1 MMQQMRQ
8 RWLKPCSS
16 LKRDERG
23 ISAVEFALTASFT
36 MILIMG
42 GIEFSMLTY
51 TKHML
56 SLATNEA
63 SRAAKASVTLE
74 YNELGGTAQDL
85 AARKQARLDSFTN
98 RLNAVMAGLPGDRL
112 PVVRTQVFSN
122 FNNYGQGDQLLVDS
136 NNNKL
141 CDAGDQYRERNG
153 TSGFQPDPSVAA
165 QLSLGQAGDVVRFD
179 VEYDLVWLL
188 DCVAADTSP
197 GRAAQYRAAARIGGC
212 AQPNAARHH
221 PAHGACRL
229 DLELLKGVR
238 KCACGDAL
246 C

>member
-179 VEYDLVWLL
+179 VEYDAPILFGFWTALL
-188 DCVAADTSP
+188 QTQAQGAPPNTVRLRESAVVRNQTLP
-197 GRAAQYRAAARIGGC
+197 GIIPPTVPVGSTLNC
-212 AQPNAARHH
+212 
-221 PAHGACRL
+221 
-229 DLELLKGVR
+229 
-238 KCACGDAL
+238 
-246 C
+246 